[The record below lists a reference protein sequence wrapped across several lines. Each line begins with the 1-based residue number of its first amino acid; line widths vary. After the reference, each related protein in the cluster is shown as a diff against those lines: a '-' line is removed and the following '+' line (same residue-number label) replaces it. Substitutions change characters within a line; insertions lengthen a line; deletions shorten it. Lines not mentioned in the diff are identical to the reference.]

1 MGETSNGRNTDTVIA
16 LRFKANFIGE
26 KKNCLEVVSGLCPSS
41 LDVEFLQGIGRWL
54 FNEPTVHNQGVWR
67 LVFIFRSKGKKK
79 KSPEVLVFRKNHTLV
94 CQGDRALLDFPV
106 FSCPPHL
113 LPPLIRIYK

>member
-16 LRFKANFIGE
+16 LGFKANFIE
-26 KKNCLEVVSGLCPSS
+26 KKTCLEVVSGLCPSS

-67 LVFIFRSKGKKK
+67 LVFIFRSKGKKI
-79 KSPEVLVFRKNHTLV
+79 SPEVLVFRKNHTLV
-94 CQGDRALLDFPV
+94 C
-106 FSCPPHL
+106 
-113 LPPLIRIYK
+113 